1 MHAGD
6 GGFADGDVPAA
17 DPEDRRL
24 AASRAAV
31 RAMCMSATMCWAAW
45 NEAIGLPNW
54 CRMVV

>member
-1 MHAGD
+1 MRAM
-6 GGFADGDVPAA
+6 AVSRTATSPRPIRKTAA
-17 DPEDRRL
+17 W